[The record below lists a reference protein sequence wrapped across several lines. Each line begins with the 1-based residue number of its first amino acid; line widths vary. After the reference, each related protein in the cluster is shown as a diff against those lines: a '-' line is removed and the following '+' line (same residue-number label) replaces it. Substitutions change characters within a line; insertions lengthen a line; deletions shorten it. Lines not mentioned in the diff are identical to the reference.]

1 MTITKEQRAML
12 DATLPESAVTQR
24 TQAGQSLSYV
34 QGWWVIGELNRI
46 FPAGW
51 SYDVETVEAVRV
63 EEQNPKRPGETRWR
77 VSYRARCVLRVGE
90 VTMADVGHGH
100 GIDRDC
106 GAAIES
112 AEKEA
117 ATDALKRAAK
127 SLGWRLGLALYDKDR
142 EHVGAEVPPAP
153 TVDAAL
159 DARVMR
165 DWDAMPAE
173 ELRAAWPS
181 LSADTRSQINAAKAA
196 RKAARAAEKAGVQ

>member
-77 VSYRARCVLRVGE
+77 VSYRARCVLRVGD

-127 SLGWRLGLALYDKDR
+127 SLGWRLGLALYDKER
-142 EHVGAEVPPAP
+142 EHVGADAPPAP
-153 TVDAAL
+153 VVDAET

-165 DWDAMPAE
+165 EWQSMSRED
-173 ELRAAWPS
+173 LRAAWPM
-181 LSADTRSQINAAKAA
+181 LSADTKAQINAAKAA
-196 RKAARAAEKAGVQ
+196 RAAKAAEKAGV

>member
-46 FPAGW
+46 FPGGW

-77 VSYRARCVLRVGE
+77 VSYRARCVLRVGD

-142 EHVGAEVPPAP
+142 EHVGADAPPTP
-153 TVDAAL
+153 TVDAET

-165 DWDAMPAE
+165 EWQTMSRED
-173 ELRAAWPS
+173 LRAAWPM
-181 LSADTRSQINAAKAA
+181 LSADTKAQINAAKAA
-196 RKAARAAEKAGVQ
+196 RKVVA